1 LGRRR
6 KRVVRVPRKTLPK
19 VYSCPKCGE
28 ESVRVVI
35 SRDNH
40 AASVICGN
48 EKCGL
53 SSTVPISNVEQAVD
67 AYCKFADMYH
77 SGKLT

>member
-1 LGRRR
+1 MGRRR
-6 KRVVRVPRKTLPK
+6 KKVVKAPRKVLPK

-35 SRDNH
+35 SRENRS
-40 AASVICGN
+40 AAVACGN

-53 SSTVPISNVEQAVD
+53 SADVPISNAEQAVD
-67 AYCKFADMYH
+67 AYCKFADRYN
-77 SGKLT
+77 SGKLA

>member
-1 LGRRR
+1 MGRRR
-6 KRVVRVPRKTLPK
+6 KRVVKVPRKALPK

-35 SRDNH
+35 SRDSHN
-40 AASVICGN
+40 ASVVCGN

-53 SSTVPISNVEQAVD
+53 SAEVVVSNVEQAVD
-67 AYCKFADMYH
+67 AYCKFTDMYH
-77 SGKLT
+77 SGKLS

>member
-1 LGRRR
+1 M
-6 KRVVRVPRKTLPK
+6 
-19 VYSCPKCGE
+19 
-28 ESVRVVI
+28 RVVI